1 MDKNLFSSAIGKF
14 VLGVICTGALLFI
27 PAGTTNFPGGQ
38 RLMLLLFVPMFLAGL
53 VLLWVNPALL
63 RRRLQAREVQPEQ
76 RLVVALSGL
85 MFLCGFVAAG
95 LDFRFGW
102 SRLPEWLTGCAT
114 VVFLLSYVLY
124 AEVLRENTWLSRSI
138 EVQKGQQ
145 VVDSG
150 LYAIIRHP
158 MYAATV
164 LLFASMPLVLG
175 SWISFVL
182 FLPYPFLIA
191 KRIQNEELVLELEL
205 DGYAAYQVRV
215 PYRMIP
221 YIW

>member
-1 MDKNLFSSAIGKF
+1 MVKHLFFAAIAKF
-14 VLGVICTGALLFI
+14 SLGVACTAALLFI
-27 PAGTTNFPGGQ
+27 PAGSVNFPGGQ

-53 VLLWVNPALL
+53 VLLTVNPTLL
-63 RRRLQAREVQPEQ
+63 RRRLQAKERQKEQ
-76 RLVVALSGL
+76 QLVVKLSGL

-102 SRLPEWLTGCAT
+102 SHMPNWLTICAV
-114 VVFLLSYVLY
+114 VVFLLAYALY
-124 AEVLRENTWLSRSI
+124 AQVLRENTWLSRTI
-138 EVQKGQQ
+138 EVQTGQQ
-145 VVDSG
+145 VVNTG

-164 LLFASMPLVLG
+164 LLFLSMPLVLG
-175 SWISFVL
+175 SWVSFVL

-191 KRIQNEELVLELEL
+191 KRIKHEEQVLEAELE
-205 DGYAAYQVRV
+205 GYGAYKTRV
-215 PYRMIP
+215 TYRMIP